1 MHRFDTLA
9 SLACAEPHSTG
20 VPASQWPRI
29 PRISYDLVTS
39 SELDKGVEDGGAF
52 DYLGRVI
59 LAGRQERSRKV
70 LEWGSG
76 GVSPRGWCL
85 YPPSTAFTILIHFY

>member
-1 MHRFDTLA
+1 MHRFARLTHLWLA
-9 SLACAEPHSTG
+9 LSPA

-29 PRISYDLVTS
+29 PRISYDLATS
-39 SELDKGVEDGGAF
+39 VELDKGVGDGGAF

-59 LAGRQERSRKV
+59 FAGRQERSRKV

-85 YPPSTAFTILIHFY
+85 YPPSTAFLLFYYL